1 MSAPVFYKWNKGE
14 HTGSPLR
21 RHSNTMKLIKGSR
34 IALKTLFSHKLRT
47 ALATLGI
54 VVGVCSVIVMVA
66 IGDGAQ
72 KQVLSKIQ
80 AMGTDLVIVTAGQVK
95 IIAGRQRQ
103 TGNVATLTLRD
114 AKTIS
119 EESQY
124 IKAAAPAQ
132 GKKMLVKYESLSTNT
147 SVTGTTEA
155 VMPIRNLS
163 VQKGRFFTDDEDRTL
178 QRVAVIGHTVA
189 KNLFE
194 NRNPV
199 GESIR
204 IGKVSFEVIGVLQEK
219 GTDLVGNDQ
228 DDVIYIPVNTAL
240 RRLFNLT
247 YINNIYVQARGSDD
261 IDKAAS
267 GIRDI
272 LREKHRLRN
281 KPDDFTIQSQTEIL
295 KTEKETAQT
304 FTNLLSAV
312 AGISLLVGGVGI
324 LAIMLI
330 SIKERTREIG
340 LRRAV
345 GALKRDLLL
354 QFIVESLVLSASG
367 GIVGIMLGVILSL
380 SASYF
385 TKWPLSL
392 SLPAI
397 IIAFLFSAMIGLIF
411 GVYPA
416 AKAARLDP
424 IEALRA
430 E

>member
-1 MSAPVFYKWNKGE
+1 
-14 HTGSPLR
+14 
-21 RHSNTMKLIKGSR
+21 MKLIKGTR
-34 IALKTLFSHKLRT
+34 IAFKALFSHKLRT
-47 ALATLGI
+47 ALAMTGI

-66 IGDGAQ
+66 VGDGAQ
-72 KQVLSKIQ
+72 KQVLSKIR

-103 TGNVATLTLRD
+103 TGNVTTLTTRD
-114 AKTIS
+114 IKAIT
-119 EESQY
+119 EEAQN

-132 GKKMLVKYESLSTNT
+132 SKKMLVKYEAFNT
-147 SVTGTTEA
+147 TTSIIGTTEA
-155 VMPIRNLS
+155 IIPVRDLS
-163 VQKGRFFTDDEDRTL
+163 LGRGRFFSDDEDKTSL
-178 QRVAVIGHTVA
+178 RVAVIGETVA
-189 KNLFE
+189 RNLFE
-194 NRNPV
+194 NRNPL
-199 GESIR
+199 GESVR
-204 IGKVSFEVIGVLQEK
+204 IGKVSFEIIGVLGKK
-219 GTDLVGNDQ
+219 GTDLVGADQ
-228 DDVIYIPVNTAL
+228 DDVIYIPINTAL

-247 YINNIYVQARGSDD
+247 YINNIYVQAKSSQH
-261 IDKAAS
+261 IEKAAS
-267 GIRDI
+267 EIRDI
-272 LREKHRLRN
+272 LREKHRLRD

-295 KTEKETAQT
+295 KSEKETTQT
-304 FTNLLSAV
+304 FTNLLSTV

-367 GIVGIMLGVILSL
+367 GIVGILLGVALSL

-385 TKWPLSL
+385 TKWSLSL

-397 IIAFLFSAMIGLIF
+397 LIAFLFSAVIGLIF

>member
-1 MSAPVFYKWNKGE
+1 
-14 HTGSPLR
+14 
-21 RHSNTMKLIKGSR
+21 MKLIKGTR

-54 VVGVCSVIVMVA
+54 VVGVCSVIVMMA

-103 TGNVATLTLRD
+103 TGNVTTLTLRD
-114 AKTIS
+114 ANTIS

-132 GKKMLVKYESLSTNT
+132 AKKMLVKYESLSTTT
-147 SVTGTTEA
+147 SITGTTEA
-155 VMPIRNLS
+155 VIPIRNLA
-163 VQKGRFFTDDEDRTL
+163 VRKGRFFTDDEDRTL
-178 QRVAVIGHTVA
+178 QRAAVIGKTVA
-189 KNLFE
+189 ANLFE
-194 NRNPV
+194 SRNPI
-199 GESIR
+199 GETIR

-247 YINNIYVQARGSDD
+247 YINNIYVQARGSDY

-267 GIRDI
+267 EVRDL

-295 KTEKETAQT
+295 KTEKETSQT

-340 LRRAV
+340 VRRAV

-354 QFIVESLVLSASG
+354 QFIVESLTLSVSG
-367 GIVGIMLGVILSL
+367 GIVGIFLGVALSL
-380 SASYF
+380 GASYF

-392 SLPAI
+392 SGPAI
-397 IIAFLFSAMIGLIF
+397 IVAFLFSAVVGVIF

>member
-1 MSAPVFYKWNKGE
+1 
-14 HTGSPLR
+14 
-21 RHSNTMKLIKGSR
+21 MKLIKGAH

-103 TGNVATLTLRD
+103 TGNVTTLTLRD
-114 AKTIS
+114 AKSIS

-132 GKKMLVKYESLSTNT
+132 AKKMLVKYESLSTNT
-147 SVTGTTEA
+147 SINGTTEA
-155 VMPIRNLS
+155 VMTIRNLT
-163 VQKGRFFTDDEDRTL
+163 VQTGRFFTDDEDRIL
-178 QRVAVIGHTVA
+178 QRVAVIGKTVA

-204 IGKVSFEVIGVLQEK
+204 IGKVSFEVIGALQEK

-247 YINNIYVQARGSDD
+247 YINNIYVQARGSAY

-267 GIRDI
+267 GVGDI
-272 LREKHRLRN
+272 LREKHHLRN

-295 KTEKETAQT
+295 KTEKETSQT

-340 LRRAV
+340 IRRAV

-354 QFIVESLVLSASG
+354 QFIVESLVLSLSG
-367 GIVGIMLGVILSL
+367 GVVGIILGVTLSVG
-380 SASYF
+380 ASYF

-397 IIAFLFSAMIGLIF
+397 IVAFLFSAMIGLIF

>member
-1 MSAPVFYKWNKGE
+1 MKVLKG
-14 HTGSPLR
+14 T
-21 RHSNTMKLIKGSR
+21 K

-103 TGNVATLTLRD
+103 TGNVTTLTLRD

-132 GKKMLVKYESLSTNT
+132 AKKILVKYESLSTNT
-147 SVTGTTEA
+147 STTGTTEA
-155 VMPIRNLS
+155 VIPIRNLS
-163 VQKGRFFTDDEDRTL
+163 VQDGRFFTEDEDRTL
-178 QRVAVIGHTVA
+178 QRVAVIGKTVT

-194 NRNPV
+194 NKSPV
-199 GESIR
+199 GETIR
-204 IGKVSFEVIGVLQEK
+204 IGKVSFEVIGVLREK

-247 YINNIYVQARGSDD
+247 YINNIYVQARGSGD

-267 GIRDI
+267 EIMDI

-312 AGISLLVGGVGI
+312 AAISLLVGGVGI

-367 GIVGIMLGVILSL
+367 GIVGILLGVILSL
-380 SASYF
+380 SAFYF

-424 IEALRA
+424 VEALKA

>member
-1 MSAPVFYKWNKGE
+1 
-14 HTGSPLR
+14 
-21 RHSNTMKLIKGSR
+21 MKLIKGTH

-103 TGNVATLTLRD
+103 SGNVTTLTLRD

-119 EESQY
+119 EETQY
-124 IKAAAPAQ
+124 VKAAAPAQ

-147 SVTGTTEA
+147 SINGTTEA
-155 VMPIRNLS
+155 VMTTRNLT
-163 VQKGRFFTDDEDRTL
+163 VQTGRFFTDDEDRTL
-178 QRVAVIGHTVA
+178 QRVAVIGKTVA

-194 NRNPV
+194 NRSPV
-199 GESIR
+199 GETIR
-204 IGKVSFEVIGVLQEK
+204 VGKVVFEIIGVLNEK

-228 DDVIYIPVNTAL
+228 DDVIYIPINTAL

-267 GIRDI
+267 EIRDL
-272 LREKHRLRN
+272 LREKHRLRD

-330 SIKERTREIG
+330 SIKERTLEIG

-367 GIVGIMLGVILSL
+367 GIVGIMIGVILSL
-380 SASYF
+380 SASYL

-397 IIAFLFSAMIGLIF
+397 VISFLFSAIIGLIF

>member
-1 MSAPVFYKWNKGE
+1 
-14 HTGSPLR
+14 
-21 RHSNTMKLIKGSR
+21 MKLIKGTK

-54 VVGVCSVIVMVA
+54 VVGVCSVIVMMA

-103 TGNVATLTLRD
+103 TGNVSTLTLKD
-114 AKTIS
+114 VTAIL
-119 EESQY
+119 EEAQH
-124 IKAAAPAQ
+124 IKAVAPAQ
-132 GKKMLVKYESLSTNT
+132 TKKMLVKYEALSTST
-147 SVTGTTEA
+147 SVTGTTDA

-163 VQKGRFFTDDEDRTL
+163 LQKGRFFSDDEDRTL
-178 QRVAVIGHTVA
+178 QRVAVIGKTVA
-189 KNLFE
+189 KNLFD

-199 GESIR
+199 GETIR
-204 IGKVSFEVIGVLQEK
+204 IGKVAFEVVGILSEK

-228 DDVIYIPVNTAL
+228 DDVIYVPVSTAL

-247 YINNIYVQARGSDD
+247 YINNIFIQARGSDH
-261 IDKAAS
+261 IDRTVSEVK
-267 GIRDI
+267 DI
-272 LREKHRLRN
+272 LRDKHRLN
-281 KPDDFTIQSQTEIL
+281 TKPDDFTVQSQTEIL
-295 KTEKETAQT
+295 KTEKETSQT
-304 FTNLLSAV
+304 FTNLLSSV
-312 AGISLLVGGVGI
+312 AAISLLVGGVGI

-354 QFIVESLVLSASG
+354 QFIVESLTLSLSG
-367 GIVGIMLGVILSL
+367 GIAGIFLGIVLSL
-380 SASYF
+380 SSSYV
-385 TKWPLSL
+385 TKWPMKLSA
-392 SLPAI
+392 PVI
-397 IIAFLFSAMIGLIF
+397 IVAFLFSAVIGVVF

-416 AKAARLDP
+416 MKAARLDP
-424 IEALRA
+424 IEALKA

>member
-1 MSAPVFYKWNKGE
+1 VKLLKG
-14 HTGSPLR
+14 T
-21 RHSNTMKLIKGSR
+21 K

-54 VVGVCSVIVMVA
+54 VVGVCSVILMVA

-72 KQVLSKIQ
+72 KEILSKIQ

-95 IIAGRQRQ
+95 IIAGRSRQ
-103 TGNVATLTLRD
+103 TGNVATLALRD
-114 AKTIS
+114 ARAIS
-119 EESQY
+119 EETQY
-124 IKAAAPAQ
+124 IKAVAPAQ
-132 GKKMLVKYESLSTNT
+132 GKKMLVKYESLSTTT
-147 SVTGTTEA
+147 SIIGTTEA
-155 VMPIRNLS
+155 VISIRNLT

-178 QRVAVIGHTVA
+178 QRVAIIGKTVA

-194 NRNPV
+194 GRDPIGAN
-199 GESIR
+199 IR
-204 IGKVSFEVIGVLQEK
+204 IGKVSFDVIGILQEK

-228 DDVIYIPVNTAL
+228 DDVIYIPVTTAL
-240 RRLFNLT
+240 RRLFTLT
-247 YINNIYVQARGSDD
+247 YINNIYVQAKPGLTV
-261 IDKAAS
+261 KATAELTDL
-267 GIRDI
+267 I
-272 LREKHRLRN
+272 REKHRLSN
-281 KPDDFTIQSQTEIL
+281 KPDDFTIQSQIEIL
-295 KTEKETAQT
+295 KTEKETSQT

-312 AGISLLVGGVGI
+312 AGISLIVGGVGI

-345 GALKRDLLL
+345 GALRRDLLL
-354 QFIVESLVLSASG
+354 QFIVESLILSASG
-367 GIVGIMLGVILSL
+367 GIVGIILGVTLSVG
-380 SASYF
+380 ASYF

-397 IIAFLFSAMIGLIF
+397 IAAFSFSAIIGLIF

>member
-1 MSAPVFYKWNKGE
+1 
-14 HTGSPLR
+14 
-21 RHSNTMKLIKGSR
+21 
-34 IALKTLFSHKLRT
+34 
-47 ALATLGI
+47 
-54 VVGVCSVIVMVA
+54 
-66 IGDGAQ
+66 
-72 KQVLSKIQ
+72 
-80 AMGTDLVIVTAGQVK
+80 
-95 IIAGRQRQ
+95 
-103 TGNVATLTLRD
+103 
-114 AKTIS
+114 
-119 EESQY
+119 
-124 IKAAAPAQ
+124 
-132 GKKMLVKYESLSTNT
+132 MLLKYESLSTNT

-163 VQKGRFFTDDEDRTL
+163 VQEGRFFTDDEDRTL
-178 QRVAVIGHTVA
+178 QRVVIIGKTVA

-194 NRNPV
+194 NRSPV
-199 GESIR
+199 GETIR
-204 IGKVSFEVIGVLQEK
+204 IGKVSFEVIGVLREK

-228 DDVIYIPVNTAL
+228 DDVIYIPINTAL

-267 GIRDI
+267 EIRDI

-281 KPDDFTIQSQTEIL
+281 KSDDFTIQSQTEIL

-354 QFIVESLVLSASG
+354 QFIVESLTLSLFG
-367 GIVGIMLGVILSL
+367 GIVGILLGVLLSL

-385 TKWPLSL
+385 TKWPLRL

-397 IIAFLFSAMIGLIF
+397 MIAFLFSAVIGLIF

-424 IEALRA
+424 IDA
-430 E
+430 

>member
-1 MSAPVFYKWNKGE
+1 
-14 HTGSPLR
+14 
-21 RHSNTMKLIKGSR
+21 MKLIKGTR

-54 VVGVCSVIVMVA
+54 VVGVCSVIVMAA

-103 TGNVATLTLRD
+103 TGNVSTLILRD
-114 AKTIS
+114 VNAIS

-124 IKAAAPAQ
+124 IKAVAPAQ
-132 GKKMLVKYESLSTNT
+132 ARKLLVKYESLSTTT
-147 SVTGTTEA
+147 SITGTTGA
-155 VMPIRNLS
+155 VIPIRNLS
-163 VQKGRFFTDDEDRTL
+163 LQNGRFFNDDEDRTL
-178 QRVAVIGHTVA
+178 QRVAVIGKTVA
-189 KNLFE
+189 RNLFE
-194 NRNPV
+194 NRNPE
-199 GESIR
+199 GETIR
-204 IGKVSFEVIGVLQEK
+204 IGKVTFEVIGVLQEK
-219 GTDLVGNDQ
+219 GTDLAGNDQ

-240 RRLFNLT
+240 RRLFNFS
-247 YINNIYVQARGSDD
+247 YINNIYVQAKGSVYV
-261 IDKAAS
+261 DKAAS
-267 GIRDI
+267 EVRDI
-272 LREKHRLRN
+272 LREKHRLKN

-295 KTEKETAQT
+295 KTEKETSQT

-354 QFIVESLVLSASG
+354 QFIVESLTLSLSG
-367 GIVGIMLGVILSL
+367 GIAGTILGIVFSLG
-380 SASYF
+380 ASYL
-385 TKWPLSL
+385 TKWPMSL
-392 SLPAI
+392 SVPSI
-397 IIAFLFSAMIGLIF
+397 IVAVLFSAVIGVVF

-424 IEALRA
+424 IEALKA

>member
-1 MSAPVFYKWNKGE
+1 
-14 HTGSPLR
+14 
-21 RHSNTMKLIKGSR
+21 MKLVKGTR
-34 IALKTLFSHKLRT
+34 IALKALFSHKLRT
-47 ALATLGI
+47 ALAMTGI

-66 IGDGAQ
+66 VGDGAQ
-72 KQVLSKIQ
+72 KQVLSKIR
-80 AMGTDLVIVTAGQVK
+80 AMGTDLVMVTAGQVK

-103 TGNVATLTLRD
+103 TGNVATLTMRD
-114 AKTIS
+114 
-119 EESQY
+119 
-124 IKAAAPAQ
+124 IKAITGEAQNIRAAAPAQ
-132 GKKMLVKYESLSTNT
+132 GKKMLVKYEAFNT
-147 SVTGTTEA
+147 TTSIIGTTEA
-155 VMPIRNLS
+155 IISVRDLS
-163 VQKGRFFTDDEDRTL
+163 LGKGRFFSDDDDKTS
-178 QRVAVIGHTVA
+178 QRVAVIGETVER
-189 KNLFE
+189 NLFE
-194 NRNPV
+194 KRNPV
-199 GESIR
+199 GETIR
-204 IGKVSFEVIGVLQEK
+204 IGKVSFEVIGVLGKK
-219 GTDLVGNDQ
+219 GTDLVGADQ
-228 DDVIYIPVNTAL
+228 DDVIYIPINTAL

-247 YINNIYVQARGSDD
+247 YINNIYVQAKSSNH
-261 IDKAAS
+261 IEKAAS
-267 GIRDI
+267 EIKDI
-272 LREKHRLRN
+272 LRERHRLRD

-295 KTEKETAQT
+295 KSERETTQT
-304 FTNLLSAV
+304 FTNLLSTV

-345 GALKRDLLL
+345 GALRRDLLL
-354 QFIVESLVLSASG
+354 QFIVESLTLSLFG
-367 GIVGIMLGVILSL
+367 GIVGIMIGVILSL

-397 IIAFLFSAMIGLIF
+397 MVAFLFSATIGLIF